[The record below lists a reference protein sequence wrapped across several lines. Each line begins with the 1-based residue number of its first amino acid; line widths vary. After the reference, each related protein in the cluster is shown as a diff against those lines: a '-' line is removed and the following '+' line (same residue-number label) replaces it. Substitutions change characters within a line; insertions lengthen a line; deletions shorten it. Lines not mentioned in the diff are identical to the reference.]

1 MDQLTNF
8 FTNLE
13 TTLGIQAPYLKL
25 AFKVTLV
32 IVGFFIVWLVLR
44 QVLAFIEKR
53 MKKVNLIEIQG
64 PLFKIIRKALF
75 YALRIILKS
84 GP

>member
-1 MDQLTNF
+1 MDQLTAF
-8 FTNLE
+8 FANLE

-32 IVGFFIVWLVLR
+32 IAGFLIIWLVLR

-53 MKKVNLIEIQG
+53 MQKVDLIEIQG
-64 PLFKIIRKALF
+64 PLFKITRRRF
-75 YALRIILKS
+75 CTPWCY
-84 GP
+84 

>member
-1 MDQLTNF
+1 MDQLTAF
-8 FTNLE
+8 FANLE

-32 IVGFFIVWLVLR
+32 IAGFLIIWLVLR

-53 MKKVNLIEIQG
+53 MRKVDLIEIQG
-64 PLFKIIRKALF
+64 PLFKITRRAL
-75 YALRIILKS
+75 L
-84 GP
+84 